1 MGRSG
6 TLLLHY
12 SNHSNRSILNAIL
25 ASFKGTYEHSLDD
38 KGRVAFPSKLRKSLH
53 PEANERFTL
62 LRGLEPCLY
71 LYPQDEWERVEE
83 KLNRVNSFS
92 REGRT
97 VKRNFLRF
105 AEDIVLD
112 KQHRLPLPPAL
123 MDWASIKGRAVFI
136 GSGERIEIWA
146 PDQLKA
152 FDDELSQNDF
162 DALFERV
169 MGGNEGQG
177 FSSGSQNESTP

>member
-1 MGRSG
+1 
-6 TLLLHY
+6 
-12 SNHSNRSILNAIL
+12 L

-38 KGRVAFPSKLRKSLH
+38 KGRIAFPSKLRKSLH

-105 AEDIVLD
+105 AEDVFLD
-112 KQHRLPLPPAL
+112 KQHRLALPPGL
-123 MDWASIKGRAVFI
+123 MDWASIKQRAVFI
-136 GSGERIEIWA
+136 GSGERIEVWS
-146 PDQLKA
+146 PDQLKS
-152 FDDELSQNDF
+152 FDDELSQDDF

-169 MGGNEGQG
+169 MGGGIDN
-177 FSSGSQNESTP
+177 SNPSHESDGGLEL